1 MVDQTLHMVMEVIM
15 STTVKPIPDGYHSL
29 TPYLYVKGAAD
40 AIEFYRTAFGADEM
54 YRIPNADGT
63 IGHAEIKIGDSIL
76 MLADEN
82 PQIGALSPQ
91 SLKGTS
97 FSFVLYVEDADATFK
112 RAIGAGATE
121 KRPLENKFYG
131 DRTGMIADPFGH
143 EWSISTHVE
152 DVSPEEMDKRAAAEM
167 AKMAGTPS

>member
-1 MVDQTLHMVMEVIM
+1 LNAAKETIM
-15 STTVKPIPDGYHSL
+15 ATTVKPIPDGYHSL
-29 TPYLYVKGAAD
+29 TPYLYVKGAVD
-40 AIEFYRTAFGADEM
+40 AIEFYRSAFGAQELFRM
-54 YRIPNADGT
+54 PNPDGT
-63 IGHAEIKIGDSIL
+63 VGHAEIKIGDSIV
-76 MLADEN
+76 MLADES

-97 FSFVLYVEDADATFK
+97 FSFVLYVEDVDATFK
-112 RAIGAGATE
+112 RAIAAGATE

-131 DRTGMIADPFGH
+131 DRTGMISDPFGH

-167 AKMAGTPS
+167 AKMAGAPS